1 MKLFTVKRAAVCA
14 TAALLGATAAGAA
27 HAQSYGAEDTGFYL
41 QGGYTYLDIKPDNA
55 NDSVDTHGITARA
68 GYQFTPMFSVEADV
82 TTGIEDGEFDYNVDE
97 DEFDIDDN
105 GDSDFLDQISGAG
118 DVQLNYLVAAYAR
131 ASIPVTNRLDVFAR
145 AGYAYIDL
153 DATAFAPVTGT
164 PINLGSGSEDGFTA
178 GAGLSFDLTES
189 WELRADY
196 TYYGFDQADTNAGTV
211 SVGYKF

>member
-1 MKLFTVKRAAVCA
+1 MTLFTIKRAAACA
-14 TAALLGATAAGAA
+14 TIALLGTAAAS
-27 HAQSYGAEDTGFYL
+27 AQSYGAEDTGFYL
-41 QGGYTYLDIKPDNA
+41 QGGYTYLDIKPDGA
-55 NDSVDTHGITARA
+55 SDSVDTHGITARA
-68 GYQFTPMFSVEADV
+68 GYQFTPMFSFEADV

-97 DEFDIDDN
+97 DEFNIDDN

-118 DVQLNYLVAAYAR
+118 DIQLNYLVAAYAR
-131 ASIPVTNRLDVFAR
+131 ASLPVTDRLDVFAR

-178 GAGLSFDLTES
+178 GAGVSFDLTES

-211 SVGYKF
+211 SIGYKF